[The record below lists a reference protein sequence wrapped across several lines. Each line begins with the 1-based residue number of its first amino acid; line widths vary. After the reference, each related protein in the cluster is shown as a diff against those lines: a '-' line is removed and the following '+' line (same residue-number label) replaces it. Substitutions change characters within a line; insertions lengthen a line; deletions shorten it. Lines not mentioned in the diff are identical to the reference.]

1 MNKFLKL
8 TGVSMLAIMTAS
20 GANAAG
26 YTCEELVE
34 YTSCNAGYYYGAGV
48 SGTGMVCPDGYTMY
62 TNGVCW
68 DDYESNL
75 SGYTTQ
81 SECEANDENTS
92 GADYS
97 WISGT
102 VCVSE
107 MEQDYTTELVEGD
120 VYTDTCVLCP
130 IGSICAGGDVAK
142 AVATPCPAGSYCAT
156 AGLSQPTGL
165 CAEGSY
171 STGGATSAQC
181 TPCPYTGLTDESGA
195 LIKATSDA
203 GSTSAASCVVP
214 SGTTFKDAKGTYKY
228 TDNCAFGNFNERADC
243 EAAEDAEWA
252 DEGTTGTCYCTGD
265 YPFWNYDRED
275 GIAGCSDANYVS
287 KKSYCEVDYGGTWVW
302 DYENF
307 TGICDC
313 PDDQEWIEDSDESG
327 YCE

>member
-26 YTCEELVE
+26 YTCEELIE
-34 YTSCNAGYYYGAGV
+34 YTSCNAGYYLTDSGSLCPEGSTYGTGYCGWTDSDPEIDVSEEDCTGTGV
-48 SGTGMVCPDGYTMY
+48 SYIAEVCYEFEDTGAMVVVAEPNHATANTC
-62 TNGVCW
+62 
-68 DDYESNL
+68 
-75 SGYTTQ
+75 
-81 SECEANDENTS
+81 SECPAGS
-92 GADYS
+92 YCPAG
-97 WISGT
+97 
-102 VCVSE
+102 SE
-107 MEQDYTTELVEGD
+107 S
-120 VYTDTCVLCP
+120 P
-130 IGSICAGGDVAK
+130 
-142 AVATPCPAGSYCAT
+142 TPCPAGSYCAGT
-156 AGLSQPTGL
+156 KLGAVSGV
-165 CAEGSY
+165 CAIGSY
-171 STGGATSAQC
+171 SLAGATACS
-181 TPCPYTGLTDESGA
+181 TCPASGLTDANGNVVSVTTA
-195 LIKATSDA
+195 ST
-203 GSTSAASCVVP
+203 GSTSSSACFVAKE
-214 SGTTFKDAKGTYKY
+214 TEFKDSKGTYKY